1 MAELHLHPPSRP
13 GDPLR
18 FLSLKPK
25 CLFCAQNRFYDP
37 LSRVKSLVQPRGKL
51 KCGHIGTPSKDGW
64 ELAISDLFP
73 GITSRPA
80 NEAYPNGILMYPQRG
95 TERGLD

>member
-18 FLSLKPK
+18 FLSFKLK

-51 KCGHIGTPSKDGW
+51 KCGHIGAPSQRW
-64 ELAISDLFP
+64 L
-73 GITSRPA
+73 GIGHLRPVSW
-80 NEAYPNGILMYPQRG
+80 YYKSFCQRG
-95 TERGLD
+95 LF